1 MFLVCI
7 QTNSG
12 LGVHLPVAYTL
23 RHLKISH
30 YVSRFL
36 IMYVQSVV
44 FPKLAMLFF
53 FRKVRIRYSI
63 FTGTGGQ
70 ARQRMTT

>member
-12 LGVHLPVAYTL
+12 LGVHLRVAYTL
-23 RHLKISH
+23 RYLNISN

-36 IMYVQSVV
+36 TMYVQSVV
-44 FPKLAMLFF
+44 FPKLVMLFF
-53 FRKVRIRYSI
+53 FRKVRVRYSI
-63 FTGTGGQ
+63 V
-70 ARQRMTT
+70 